1 MSYKEEIIVTN
12 KQKLLNI
19 SVLLKQN
26 SKHLEDIA
34 GEIYNKDEIPE
45 NIKYE
50 ELNYIEELVEGS
62 QSTMSE
68 FHSNLSEMNHI
79 IDGLRMEADDLSE
92 SLEDIIM
99 HIKTVKNR
107 IKREEGE

>member
-34 GEIYNKDEIPE
+34 GEIYTKDEIPE

-50 ELNYIEELVEGS
+50 ELNYIEELVEGA
-62 QSTMSE
+62 QNTIND
-68 FHSNLSEMNHI
+68 FDNNLSEVGHI
-79 IDGLRMEADDLSE
+79 IANLRMEADDVSE
-92 SLEDIIM
+92 SLVDIIE
-99 HIKTVKNR
+99 HIKAVRNR